1 MCIAFH
7 DSDGIMEARAKTKLA
22 EETSNIDSETDVIEK
37 KRKRKYTKLYDICLK
52 LYNTG
57 FIFKQYFLQS
67 KEEGRFK

>member
-7 DSDGIMEARAKTKLA
+7 DSDDIMEARAKTKLA
-22 EETSNIDSETDVIEK
+22 EETSNIDSETDVVKKEK
-37 KRKRKYTKLYDICLK
+37 ESIQNYLTDICLK

>member
-7 DSDGIMEARAKTKLA
+7 DSDDIMEARAKTKLA
-22 EETSNIDSETDVIEK
+22 EETLNIDSETDVVEK
-37 KRKRKYTKLYDICLK
+37 ESIQNYLTDICLK

-67 KEEGRFK
+67 KRGGRFK

>member
-37 KRKRKYTKLYDICLK
+37 KRKKVYKI
-52 LYNTG
+52 
-57 FIFKQYFLQS
+57 I
-67 KEEGRFK
+67 